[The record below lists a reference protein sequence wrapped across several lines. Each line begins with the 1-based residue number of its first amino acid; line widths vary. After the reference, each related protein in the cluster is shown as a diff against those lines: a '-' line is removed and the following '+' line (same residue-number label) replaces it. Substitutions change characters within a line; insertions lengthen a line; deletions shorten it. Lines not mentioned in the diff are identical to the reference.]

1 MHSSAAWHQVLCTT
15 WINYTVQYGIVTI
28 KSYLG
33 ICKDANQCTSTWDKI
48 QLQQHTLWQPALSFT
63 VWSYELWRLWRKC
76 ITVGVSNTTALISQ
90 RMKINGSA
98 AGEFYVFFRLEKGWR
113 SRSHSRRQLSSIPKK
128 PWVPE
133 RSRPARL
140 ALISKRSPALNDT
153 IKGFYLQ
160 LSSIRMKS
168 LMPRFSRKT
177 PDEEVV
183 LKRKEMSALSSPWN
197 VGKWRY
203 EVSLSKNA
211 AFHTFSAKKS
221 IESDEEIEK
230 IRQRSAFV
238 HSSIYDKAA

>member
-1 MHSSAAWHQVLCTT
+1 MTTSSEFYCV
-15 WINYTVQYGIVTI
+15 
-28 KSYLG
+28 
-33 ICKDANQCTSTWDKI
+33 
-48 QLQQHTLWQPALSFT
+48 
-63 VWSYELWRLWRKC
+63 ELWALEVMKEMYYGRCEQHHCTDFPKDENKWQCCWRILC
-76 ITVGVSNTTALISQ
+76 
-90 RMKINGSA
+90 
-98 AGEFYVFFRLEKGWR
+98 FFRLEKGWR

-140 ALISKRSPALNDT
+140 ALISKRSPALNGT